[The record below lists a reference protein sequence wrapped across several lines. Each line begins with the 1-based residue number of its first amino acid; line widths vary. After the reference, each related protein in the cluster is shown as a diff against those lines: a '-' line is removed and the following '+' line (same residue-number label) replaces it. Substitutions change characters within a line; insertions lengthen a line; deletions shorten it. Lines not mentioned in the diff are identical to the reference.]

1 VVRLD
6 RFLRISRH
14 IGCRAPSPDWNGT
27 WKLNPTKSNYRGQV
41 LTISISADGEYC
53 FDENSSHTLRCDG
66 KVRPIGNNRTLVC
79 VRSGVRV
86 LDITL
91 KENAVKTRVTRD
103 ELSTDG
109 KVLTTTMNE
118 FRPDGS
124 VITAQI
130 IFPDGLGPMILQASG
145 GMRTTFSSM
154 LT

>member
-1 VVRLD
+1 MKIRVTLFAAMERFD
-6 RFLRISRH
+6 REGIIAL
-14 IGCRAPSPDWNGT
+14 
-27 WKLNPTKSNYRGQV
+27 
-41 LTISISADGEYC
+41 
-53 FDENSSHTLRCDG
+53 
-66 KVRPIGNNRTLVC
+66 LVC